1 MPNISEFCS
10 RNHLELAA
18 TYQLTI
24 SQEGASGI
32 FIEQFKFL
40 DFAVD
45 GHKGEIEVGRDVAR
59 PLGYSWHG
67 SFGSS

>member
-1 MPNISEFCS
+1 MPNIAEFCS
-10 RNHLELAA
+10 RDHLKFAA
-18 TYQLTI
+18 AYQLTI

-32 FIEQFKFL
+32 FVEQIEFF
-40 DFAVD
+40 DFAIY
-45 GHKGEIEVGRDVAR
+45 GHKGDIEVGRDVSR